1 MKKLFYTIAFCF
13 FISFSGYAQSI
24 TLILRDPDMKA
35 PTNVRAKPGGEILTT
50 IDGRETDFEVQIIGK
65 EGNYFLVKSYVSCE
79 MDDAITLNNPGYI
92 HYSVLGTVISNYAKS
107 AIPLYASSNK
117 TGPVERLKISE
128 VFVNVLDYNKDM
140 YYVFYKKMNKKFWIE
155 SKYLCNSACTTCN

>member
-1 MKKLFYTIAFCF
+1 MKKIFCTFLICLFVK
-13 FISFSGYAQSI
+13 FSGYAQAV
-24 TLILRDPDMKA
+24 TLLLRDPDTKA
-35 PTNVRAKPGGEILTT
+35 ATNIRSKPGGEIVGT
-50 IDGRETDFEVQIIGK
+50 IDGREADFEVQVISK

-79 MDDAITLNNPGYI
+79 MDEPVTLDQPGYI
-92 HYSVLGTVISNYAKS
+92 HYSVLGTVISNYAKN

-117 TGPVERLKISE
+117 TGLVERARISE

-140 YYVFYKKMNKKFWIE
+140 YYVFYKKLNKKFWIE

>member
-1 MKKLFYTIAFCF
+1 MKKLLHTVALF
-13 FISFSGYAQSI
+13 FSISFSGYAQSI

-35 PTNVRAKPGGEILTT
+35 PTNVRAKPGGDILTT

-92 HYSVLGTVISNYAKS
+92 HYSVLGTVISNYAKN

-140 YYVFYKKMNKKFWIE
+140 YYVFYKKLNKKFWIE
-155 SKYLCNSACTTCN
+155 SK